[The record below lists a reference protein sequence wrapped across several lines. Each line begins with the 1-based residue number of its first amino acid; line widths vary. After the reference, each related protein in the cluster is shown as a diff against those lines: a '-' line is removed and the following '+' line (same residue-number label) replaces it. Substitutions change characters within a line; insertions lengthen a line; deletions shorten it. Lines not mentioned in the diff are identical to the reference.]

1 MATVTPRIYTG
12 AYPTITNDIKYALYA
27 ASDPLAEVDSQ
38 TFTAPHP
45 ARAISFPGLDRV
57 NYILRVFEMSGGSPI
72 RTIIDDFNFNP
83 ESGGVSYRTPEIIVV
98 DTTVGLVSG
107 ASSFT
112 FDGTGGK
119 PDWRGWTPILQPPGF
134 SPWLDG
140 YDYNWDSVTGE
151 LTLLGGFTFESGYRI
166 LAEFELVTTGAADG
180 VPGGRQFTEVLDI
193 TTDTTLTA
201 ADLGK
206 KILIN
211 PATPYI
217 LITMPDIA
225 TAVQNRVTWF
235 QTGLDSGT
243 PFCVEIEAVGA
254 TEWAFDKSGRTS
266 MYMVAGETFECYKY
280 DNAWQVQNAVG
291 NFLSVGDQFPSD
303 NTVRVGAVLMAG
315 QSGDVEQYARLYN
328 DFVLQLD
335 PSQVVAFADWAANPT
350 KWSYSNGGSPNL
362 FKFPDRRNLHE
373 RNTDS
378 STGIA
383 GVYVPD
389 AILDHQHITQSGGI
403 NDLGSDPANKYGKT
417 LLDYFVGIFTGPG
430 TGKRDMTSKPI
441 AAGGTGPTYIGSTE
455 NAVKA
460 YRINRFVKI

>member
-27 ASDPLAEVDSQ
+27 ASDPLAEVASQ
-38 TFTAPHP
+38 TFVAPHP

-72 RTIIDDFNFNP
+72 RTIVDYFNFNP
-83 ESGGVSYRTPEIIVV
+83 ESSQLRYRTPEILEVGLI
-98 DTTVGLVSG
+98 VGLVNG

-119 PDWRGWTPILQPPGF
+119 PDWRGWNPILQPPGF
-134 SPWLDG
+134 SPWLEG
-140 YDYNWDSVTGE
+140 YDYTWDPITGQCVFLNDFV
-151 LTLLGGFTFESGYRI
+151 LTTGYRF
-166 LAEFELVTTGAADG
+166 LAEFELVNSGADG
-180 VPGGRQFTEVLDI
+180 VPGGRQFTEVLEI
-193 TTDTTLTA
+193 SEDTTLDA

-211 PATPYI
+211 PSINYI
-217 LITMPDIA
+217 KIIMPDIA

-235 QTGLDSGT
+235 QTGLDTGT
-243 PFCVEIEAVGA
+243 PFCVEIEAAGS
-254 TEWAFDKSGRTS
+254 TEWGFDKAGRTS
-266 MYMVAGETFECYKY
+266 MYMVAGESFEAYKY
-280 DNAWQVQNAVG
+280 GVLWQVQNAVG

-315 QSGDVEQYARLYN
+315 QSGEVEQYARLYN
-328 DFVLQLD
+328 DFILQLD
-335 PSQVVAFADWAANPT
+335 PSQVVNFSDWAANPT
-350 KWSYSNGGSPNL
+350 KWSYANGGSPNL

-403 NDLGSDPANKYGKT
+403 NDLGGGVDGYGKT
-417 LLDYFVGIFTGPG
+417 LLDYFVGLFTGPS